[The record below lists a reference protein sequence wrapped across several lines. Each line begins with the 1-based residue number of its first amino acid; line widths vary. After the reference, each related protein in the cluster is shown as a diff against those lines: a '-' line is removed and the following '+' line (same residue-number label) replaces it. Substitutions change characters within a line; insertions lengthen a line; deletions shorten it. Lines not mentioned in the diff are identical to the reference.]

1 MPRSDV
7 LRSPIP
13 QDLNLALPDGT
24 EVSSQMIAI
33 GEGDIAIQEQ
43 VMDLGTIH
51 YQSLTIQSMLKIF
64 SQMLCRHPRRFEG
77 LLKGQ
82 KWSSYALVSMVW

>member
-43 VMDLGTIH
+43 VCHGSRDYTLSESDYTEH
-51 YQSLTIQSMLKIF
+51 AQDIQSDAVQTSKTI
-64 SQMLCRHPRRFEG
+64 RRP
-77 LLKGQ
+77 
-82 KWSSYALVSMVW
+82 S